1 VFKVDKQLVPFKD
14 ANVPMGA
21 GDPSAYAFPVVGRS
35 LLLEPFVNPMTME
48 VIREENMNGCSDL
61 M

>member
-1 VFKVDKQLVPFKD
+1 MGVGDFSVYVFF
-14 ANVPMGA
+14 
-21 GDPSAYAFPVVGRS
+21 VVGRL
-35 LLLEPFVNPMTME
+35 LLLEFFVNLMIME